1 MANSSEQLE
10 NLASEIGDKVY
21 IDVAKWHLFLKDAK
35 LHTIV
40 AEKALPFIKTGK
52 VTGDNVNEI
61 LGQITITLGG
71 GRKELPLSDL
81 LPVSGQA
88 TLLDVLQE
96 FAADL

>member
-35 LHTIV
+35 LHTVV
-40 AEKALPFIKTGK
+40 AEKAMPFVVTGK

-61 LGQITITLGG
+61 LGQITISLGG

-88 TLLDVLQE
+88 ALLDVLQE
-96 FAADL
+96 FARDI

>member
-35 LHTIV
+35 LHTVV
-40 AEKALPFIKTGK
+40 AEKAMPFVATGK

-61 LGQITITLGG
+61 LSQITIALGG

-88 TLLDVLQE
+88 VLLDVLQD
-96 FAADL
+96 FARDL

>member
-35 LHTIV
+35 LHTVV
-40 AEKALPFIKTGK
+40 AEKSMPFVTTGK

-61 LGQITITLGG
+61 LGQITIALGG

-81 LPVSGQA
+81 LPVAGQA
-88 TLLDVLQE
+88 ALLDVLQE
-96 FAADL
+96 FARDL